1 MLEPGIEAVRTVGL
15 YPLVLPILRV
25 VVGNPPPL
33 AAAPSAGGPGG
44 GGGGASGLGSH
55 GSRASV
61 CVCVCGGLERSGGGG
76 RPGSP
81 ISKGDVF
88 SRGAPG
94 LACNFCSRDLVFVS
108 RGQCPI

>member
-61 CVCVCGGLERSGGGG
+61 CVCVEAWSQVEVEAAQGLRFP
-76 RPGSP
+76 RVMCFPGEP
-81 ISKGDVF
+81 LD
-88 SRGAPG
+88 
-94 LACNFCSRDLVFVS
+94 
-108 RGQCPI
+108 